1 MITLTPSSGYLQ
13 VYHRRMPT
21 PDARFER
28 ELEIFRSETEQ
39 ATQFYFALLAI
50 NDVARHDK
58 MVHALL
64 NRTALFW
71 NTCAGALQTSA
82 FIALGR
88 VFDKHSDHNVDSM
101 LRIAQENWQVFSKAA
116 LARRLERREPEKS
129 QWVDQFVQHAYEPTP
144 KDFRRLRAYVR
155 KWRRIYEENYRDV
168 RHKCFAHKGATEEA
182 KVAEL
187 FRKGTNR
194 ELQLMLR
201 FLGQLHRALWQLFFN
216 GRKPILQPA
225 RYSVAQMRKRPA
237 LRSYSGVGI
246 QEHITREAE
255 EFLKFAARKH

>member
-1 MITLTPSSGYLQ
+1 
-13 VYHRRMPT
+13 MPT

-28 ELEIFRSETEQ
+28 ELNIFRTETEQ

-50 NDVARHDK
+50 NDVAYEDK
-58 MVHALL
+58 VVHALL

-88 VFDKHSDHNVDSM
+88 VFDKHSAHNVDRV
-101 LRIAQENWQVFSKAA
+101 LRIAQESPQVFSKAA
-116 LARRLERREPEKS
+116 LARRLERIDPRASGWIDE
-129 QWVDQFVQHAYEPTP
+129 FVQDAYEPTP
-144 KDFRRLRAYVR
+144 KDFRRLRTYVR
-155 KWRRIYEENYRDV
+155 KWQRIYEANYRDV
-168 RHKCFAHKGATEEA
+168 RHKFFAHKETADETE
-182 KVAEL
+182 VAEL

-194 ELQLMLR
+194 ELQQMFR

-216 GRKPILQPA
+216 GRKPVLRPA

-237 LRSYSGVGI
+237 LPSYSGVGI

-255 EFLKFAARKH
+255 EFLKFAAKKH